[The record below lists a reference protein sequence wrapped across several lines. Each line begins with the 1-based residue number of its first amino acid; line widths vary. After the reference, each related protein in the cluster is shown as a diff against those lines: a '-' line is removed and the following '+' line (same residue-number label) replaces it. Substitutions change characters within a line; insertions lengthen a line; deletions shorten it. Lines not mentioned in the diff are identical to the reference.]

1 MVRDADGPPLE
12 PLWAAGSPAG
22 PPAGEIQLWLADLD
36 RPPIPRERLAALL
49 APDERARADRFRFD
63 VHRFRFTVGRGLL
76 RTLLGGFLDADPR
89 GLAFEYGDKG
99 KPRLAR
105 LPWDLR
111 FNLSNSRN
119 AVLIAV
125 ARGAELGAD
134 IEALRE
140 LDDASALVERFFHPA
155 EREVFARLGVGDRI
169 AGFYSGWTRKEAYVK
184 ARGDGLSLPTSAF
197 QVDLSLG
204 GPAALLRF
212 DQEPE
217 EVARWSLTAL
227 EPARGYLG
235 ALAVEAAEGSPRE
248 IRCRVWRQGAPG

>member
-1 MVRDADGPPLE
+1 MVRDAEGPPLE
-12 PLWAAGSPAG
+12 PLWAPGVPESPPG
-22 PPAGEIQLWLADLD
+22 GEVQVWLADLD

-63 VHRFRFTVGRGLL
+63 VHRFRYTVGRGLL
-76 RTLLGGFLDADPR
+76 RTLLGRFLGSDPR
-89 GLAFEYGDKG
+89 GIAFDYGDRG

-105 LPWDLR
+105 PPWDLR

-125 ARGAELGAD
+125 ARGVELGAD
-134 IEALRE
+134 IEALRD
-140 LDDASALVERFFHPA
+140 LDDAAALVERFFHPA
-155 EREVFARLGVGDRI
+155 ERQVFARLEAGDRI

-197 QVDLSLG
+197 QVDLSPG

-217 EVARWSLTAL
+217 EVARWSLAAF

-235 ALAVEAAEGSPRE
+235 ALAVEALEDGERE
-248 IRCRVWRQGAPG
+248 IRCRVWRRGTPH